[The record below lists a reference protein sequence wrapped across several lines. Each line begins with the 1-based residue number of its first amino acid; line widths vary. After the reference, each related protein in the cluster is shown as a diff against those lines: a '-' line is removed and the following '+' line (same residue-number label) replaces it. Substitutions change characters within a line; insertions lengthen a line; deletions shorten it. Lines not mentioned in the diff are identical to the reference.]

1 MAHQKI
7 KGMVPMN
14 DPRVC
19 LIGHPAPAWM
29 VNYADLMT
37 ELVCFFIIMYAMA
50 AALNKDVVKAKKE
63 VEQAMKAE
71 NVSTEVKVTKDGMSI
86 TLEENGEN
94 VFFESGAAELSPR
107 MIEILAKLTPTLK
120 GLAKDGHDIIVEG
133 HTDDVPI
140 HTPQFASNWEL
151 STARATSVV
160 QHMIQRNDMP
170 PAHLGAIGY
179 GEFHPQVP
187 NDTDEHRAKNRR
199 VVFFV
204 KNAPLSNGKAKK
216 KEGAE
221 GSAEASAEPPASD
234 ATAAQV
240 GTDQATSAEPKS
252 DEPSAETAI
261 QVPAEPAA
269 EAPAQ

>member
-1 MAHQKI
+1 MI
-7 KGMVPMN
+7 PLS

-63 VEQAMKAE
+63 VEQAMKEEKVAA
-71 NVSTEVKVTKDGMSI
+71 EVKVTKDGMTI

-94 VFFESGAAELSPR
+94 VFFESGAAIISPR
-107 MIEILAKLTPTLK
+107 MTEILAKLAPALRT
-120 GLAKDGHDIIVEG
+120 LAKDNHDIIVEG

-140 HTPQFASNWEL
+140 HTPQFSSNWEL

-160 QHMIQRNDMP
+160 QYMIKGLQMP
-170 PAHLGAIGY
+170 PAHMGAIGY
-179 GEFHPQVP
+179 GQFHPLVA
-187 NDTDEHRAKNRR
+187 NDTEEHRSKNRR

-204 KNAPLSNGKAKK
+204 KNAPLKDEGKGKK
-216 KEGAE
+216 KEGKT
-221 GSAEASAEPPASD
+221 EAVPEQAPAAD
-234 ATAAQV
+234 AAASPSTEV
-240 GTDQATSAEPKS
+240 TGDNPGPAPGQAA
-252 DEPSAETAI
+252 EPSAESNLPLP
-261 QVPAEPAA
+261 VEPAA
-269 EAPAQ
+269 ESQPAN